1 MRKSAMLMA
10 VSVLLGGC
18 WSSVPPRSEVR
29 PEPAPVRA
37 EPASPEARPL
47 QAMQPRPAPRR
58 PQAVRIDNT
67 SIEAFRASWARLR
80 ASLSPAQ
87 QADLNDAVIELTF
100 EDYGG
105 VTHIPANLRSS
116 PIVPEMIRHRI
127 AGLTYAEIV
136 ALSP

>member
-1 MRKSAMLMA
+1 MRKSAMMTA
-10 VSVLLGGC
+10 VSLLLGGC
-18 WSSVPPRSEVR
+18 WSSVPPRAEVR

-37 EPASPEARPL
+37 EPAFPAARPA
-47 QAMQPRPAPRR
+47 QTQPRPAPRR

-87 QADLNDAVIELTF
+87 QADLNDAVVELTF

-105 VTHIPANLRSS
+105 VAHIPANLRSS
-116 PIVPEMIRHRI
+116 PIVPEMVRHRI

-136 ALSP
+136 ALPP